1 LTGNDAGNGGAS
13 ERSFVAPP
21 NRWHQA
27 EGRRPQRLRHE
38 SFTVDAIEGDVVTV
52 KTGDGQETS
61 IREGGDCPYGAGAIG

>member
-1 LTGNDAGNGGAS
+1 MTPEMA
-13 ERSFVAPP
+13 
-21 NRWHQA
+21 
-27 EGRRPQRLRHE
+27 GRRSEASWPRQTAGIKLKVGGRKRLRHE